1 MFDESTSVDKVGT
14 TDQLVNPVVP
24 SAASTSAAA
33 SSLMRDV
40 STDTSTPPV
49 LNEALQMPPPPP
61 AVSLNTSVNSG
72 NVFQSS
78 PSLVTIASAIPLYP
92 GINSSDK
99 STTPGTGNLCSR
111 YNQLLSVIKEMSRDL
126 KPVYSGSKTS
136 LDRFKR
142 GIAQAKLLT
151 RECSYE
157 VDVRINGNKSAN
169 SKLTAQAT
177 SVNNQSP
184 GCK

>member
-1 MFDESTSVDKVGT
+1 MFDESTSLDKVDT
-14 TDQLVNPVVP
+14 TDQLVNPV
-24 SAASTSAAA
+24 ASTSTC
-33 SSLMRDV
+33 SLNRG
-40 STDTSTPPV
+40 TNNETSAQSA
-49 LNEALQMPPPPP
+49 LSEALQMPPPPP
-61 AVSLNTSVNSG
+61 AVSLNISANCG

-78 PSLVTIASAIPLYP
+78 PSLVTIASTIPLYP
-92 GINSSDK
+92 GITSTDK
-99 STTPGTGNLCSR
+99 SSGNLYSR

-126 KPVYSGSKTS
+126 KPVYSGSKSS

-157 VDVRINGNKSAN
+157 IDARINGNKNIN

-177 SVNNQSP
+177 SVNNQST